1 MINETNKQSWC
12 VNAEHAIGANNDGS
26 TKMCCMIK
34 NIESMVIGQHTI
46 AKNFNKKNFFLYWT
60 EHDKR
65 PGTDI
70 SELKNENSVGLY
82 WRICFIFNCV
92 RNAEHRKLPNV

>member
-46 AKNFNKKNFFLYWT
+46 AKNFNKKTFSCIGPST
-60 EHDKR
+60 
-65 PGTDI
+65 I
-70 SELKNENSVGLY
+70 
-82 WRICFIFNCV
+82 
-92 RNAEHRKLPNV
+92 NALAQTFRS